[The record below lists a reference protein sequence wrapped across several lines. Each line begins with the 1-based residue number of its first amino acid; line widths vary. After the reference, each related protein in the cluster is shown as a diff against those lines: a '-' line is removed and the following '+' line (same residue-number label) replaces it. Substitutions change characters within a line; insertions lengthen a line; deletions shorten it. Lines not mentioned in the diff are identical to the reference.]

1 MSDLYFLYVNTY
13 EEGLDVGKF
22 EYIAYKILELLLE
35 YDCSTDVVF
44 YFEGK
49 RLIETDKDWVIEEG
63 YLGSDYTEYAND
75 DTLTMTF
82 EGPFFE
88 VMNYGTNYELYDKF
102 DKLLQS
108 FGYYYELGNA
118 WNLALY
124 EI

>member
-1 MSDLYFLYVNTY
+1 M
-13 EEGLDVGKF
+13 GKF